1 MTLAGVTV
9 TQNTRG
15 DPIWWWPGYGGIV
28 PRQLLVPDTSQMVDD
43 HLGHWVSASFISI
56 LSLWPGII
64 IVVYVIWWLR
74 GREAILSIEMTA
86 DSTRGIIRG
95 LLSII
100 SLKKMAKKDDCNRK
114 PDSQSTGTSPW
125 ICNLDLGFISLGIS
139 LMNSGWLRV
148 TKWTTYY
155 HSKS

>member
-1 MTLAGVTV
+1 MTLDGVPV

-43 HLGHWVSASFISI
+43 HLGHRVSASFISI
-56 LSLWPGII
+56 LSLWPGLI

-100 SLKKMAKKDDCNRK
+100 SFNKMAKKYDIDTDSRSLTKASLVWNLCFVLSNRIMK
-114 PDSQSTGTSPW
+114 SALIKYW
-125 ICNLDLGFISLGIS
+125 RN
-139 LMNSGWLRV
+139 
-148 TKWTTYY
+148 
-155 HSKS
+155 HSVETVNVN